1 MRCLWGVQWR
11 HFSRLAPSKLPPL
24 WWQEGW
30 PRKRAGSL
38 AEAELLAPLGELLMP
53 GTPVGELFRSFKSPP
68 GWGGHCLEPD
78 LTTYGVL
85 KDEAAALFVEY
96 DGYWRHAEKEG
107 MVRDQLKNLTLLA
120 FAPSGSLVVRISH
133 KSGSKLDGHVLCI
146 GADAWRQGDR
156 KSLATTLKA
165 LLKQMLPRLEHVL
178 HTDVKSHL
186 QKQVRKEQMVI
197 SRSAQQFC
205 EEAVIRGRGSTPKE
219 ISVFFTFYQLVLWVS
234 RGLLSKNVRP
244 EDIQDSFLA
253 GRCSDRNMGYIL
265 YTCRW
270 F

>member
-1 MRCLWGVQWR
+1 
-11 HFSRLAPSKLPPL
+11 
-24 WWQEGW
+24 
-30 PRKRAGSL
+30 
-38 AEAELLAPLGELLMP
+38 MP

-68 GWGGHCLEPD
+68 GWGGHYLEPD

-120 FAPSGSLVVRISH
+120 FAPSGSFVVRISH

-146 GADAWRQGDR
+146 GADAWRHGDR

-178 HTDVKSHL
+178 HTDVKTHL

-197 SRSAQQFC
+197 SKSAQRFS
-205 EEAVIRGRGSTPKE
+205 E
-219 ISVFFTFYQLVLWVS
+219 
-234 RGLLSKNVRP
+234 
-244 EDIQDSFLA
+244 
-253 GRCSDRNMGYIL
+253 
-265 YTCRW
+265 
-270 F
+270 

>member
-1 MRCLWGVQWR
+1 MLQAVALDFNVDMRCLWGVQR
-11 HFSRLAPSKLPPL
+11 RFSRLAPRTKQPPL

-30 PRKRAGSL
+30 PRKRADSV

-53 GTPVGELFRSFKSPP
+53 ATPVGELFRSFKSPP
-68 GWGGHCLEPD
+68 GWGGHYLEPD

-120 FAPSGSLVVRISH
+120 FAPSGSFVVRISH

-146 GADAWRQGDR
+146 GADAWRHGDR

-178 HTDVKSHL
+178 HTDVKTHL

-197 SRSAQQFC
+197 SKSAQRFC
-205 EEAVIRGRGSTPKE
+205 E
-219 ISVFFTFYQLVLWVS
+219 
-234 RGLLSKNVRP
+234 
-244 EDIQDSFLA
+244 
-253 GRCSDRNMGYIL
+253 
-265 YTCRW
+265 
-270 F
+270 